1 MAPARVHF
9 SEKNVVFP
17 ENYKSSGR
25 DLSAS
30 AWADLR
36 GPRATVAPLSD
47 RFSVPVAGLSRE
59 LAPRIDELVLSR
71 PRRIYVVGVQGRVRQ
86 SQA

>member
-1 MAPARVHF
+1 MAHF
-9 SEKNVVFP
+9 SEKKKRVVFP
-17 ENYKSSGR
+17 ENYESSGR
-25 DLSAS
+25 DFEAS

-47 RFSVPVAGLSRE
+47 RFSVPVDGLSRE
-59 LAPRIDELVLSR
+59 LSPRIGELVLSR
-71 PRRIYVVGVQGRVRQ
+71 PRRIYVAGMQGRVRQ